1 MIFTLGEKKDCG
13 IIVKSVANGKFQFVS
28 AMYEHIKY
36 ADKSIIASGDALSDS
51 MTGQVWVFLE
61 PDCYSKVVF
70 KMEIAPLLDSGDV
83 DPSKS
88 VETIYGEALV
98 KM

>member
-1 MIFTLGEKKDCG
+1 MNFTLGEKKDCG
-13 IIVKSVANGKFQFVS
+13 IIVKSVSGSKFEFVS
-28 AMYEHIKY
+28 ATYEHIKY

-51 MTGQVWVFLE
+51 TTGQVWVFLE

-70 KMEIAPLLDSGDV
+70 KMEIAPLLPDNNV